1 MGETQ
6 AFVCL
11 CPQWLPEGEVT
22 PFKPAA
28 EFVIKIGPVVI
39 PPGGLAGGRQWA
51 ARCGRVAPANEL
63 PPPPPLISDYFCS
76 IY

>member
-39 PPGGLAGGRQWA
+39 SPADEPVGEQWWEVVGESPG
-51 ARCGRVAPANEL
+51 
-63 PPPPPLISDYFCS
+63 
-76 IY
+76 